1 MIEQTF
7 IIIKPDGVEKGL
19 EEEIFRRFSNVG
31 LKIKEKNKV
40 RLPKEFVIRFYSH
53 LKKLPKKQ
61 FNSILD
67 YMTSNDAVIAVLEGT
82 DAVEKVVELCGPTNP
97 VEAPKG
103 TIRGDFSNDDMKKCI
118 KQMRAVHN
126 IIHRSANQ
134 QDASNEISMAKP
146 LMIY

>member
-40 RLPKEFVIRFYSH
+40 KLPREFVIRFYSH
-53 LKKLPKKQ
+53 LKKLPEKQ

-67 YMTSNDAVIAVLEGT
+67 YMTSSYAVVAVLEGT

-118 KQMRAVHN
+118 KQMKAVHN